1 MPCTVVV
8 GGQWGDEGKAK
19 VVDYISKDAD
29 YIVRYQGGANAGHT
43 VVKDGKKY
51 VFHQIPSGMLYP
63 EKTCVIAHGVVLDP
77 IALLNEIKK
86 LERLGSSLDKRLI
99 ISDSCHLILP
109 YHKIMDKASEAKNKD
124 KKIGTTGRGIGPCY
138 ADKASRVGIRLMDLY
153 ESGFKNLLK
162 ENIKEKN
169 FLIKK
174 YYKWDK
180 LSVTEIYDEYME
192 VAENVKKYVC
202 DVPVLLN
209 NAYDEKKSILMEG
222 AQGTGLDIDFGT
234 YPFVTSSYP
243 TSAGACIGTGISP
256 NKIDKIYGI
265 MKAYLTRVGEGPFP
279 TELED
284 DMGEYLRKTGG
295 EFGATTGRPRR
306 CGWFDGVFGKYSA
319 MINGFDGI
327 VLTKLD
333 VLDDLDEIKIC
344 TEYEIDGVKTKEFP
358 KSVAKLN
365 SIKPVYKTLK
375 GWKTKISDV
384 KEYKELP
391 EKAKDYLKFIEDVV
405 GTKVSVL
412 SVGPDRNDTI
422 PIE

>member
-29 YIVRYQGGANAGHT
+29 FIVRYQGGANAGHT

-63 EKTCVIAHGVVLDP
+63 EKKCVIAHGVVLDP
-77 IALLNEIKK
+77 ISLLNEIKK
-86 LERLGSSLDKRLI
+86 LERLGNSLDESLI

-109 YHKIMDKASEAKNKD
+109 YHKIMDKAREAKNKD

-153 ESGFKNLLK
+153 EPGFKSLLK

-180 LSVTEIYDEYME
+180 LSVNDIYNEYME
-192 VAENVKKYVC
+192 VAEKIKKYVF

-209 NAYDEKKSILMEG
+209 NAYKDKKSILMEG

-243 TSAGACIGTGISP
+243 TAAGACIGTGISP
-256 NKIDKIYGI
+256 NKIDKVYGI

-279 TELED
+279 TELDD
-284 DMGEYLRKTGG
+284 DMGEYLRKTGS

-306 CGWFDGVFGKYSA
+306 CGWFDGVFGRYSA

-327 VLTKLD
+327 VLTKMD
-333 VLDDLDEIKIC
+333 VLDDIDEIKVC
-344 TEYEIDGVKTKEFP
+344 TGYEIDGKLTKDFP
-358 KSVAKLN
+358 KSLSKFE
-365 SIKPVYKTLK
+365 SIIPVYETLK
-375 GWKTKISDV
+375 GWKTSISDV
-384 KEYKELP
+384 KDYKELP
-391 EKAKDYLKFIEDVV
+391 DKAKDYLKFIEDTV
-405 GTKVSVL
+405 GTKVAVL

-422 PIE
+422 PIA

>member
-1 MPCTVVV
+1 
-8 GGQWGDEGKAK
+8 
-19 VVDYISKDAD
+19 
-29 YIVRYQGGANAGHT
+29 
-43 VVKDGKKY
+43 
-51 VFHQIPSGMLYP
+51 
-63 EKTCVIAHGVVLDP
+63 
-77 IALLNEIKK
+77 
-86 LERLGSSLDKRLI
+86 
-99 ISDSCHLILP
+99 
-109 YHKIMDKASEAKNKD
+109 MDKASEAKNKD